1 MNKYLFID
9 DNIHFLELI
18 KDLCSV
24 NKIRSE
30 IITFEDAFEALT
42 YISKNHQ
49 EINAVFTDYHMERAG
64 TSGKIVAE
72 KCNETLIPVYVVTGD
87 QEINLPAP
95 VINLPKLHSLKA
107 IVDIIIDD
115 EKKMLA
121 RNELLKERA

>member
-24 NKIRSE
+24 NKIISE
-30 IITFEDAFEALT
+30 IVTFEDAFEALS

-49 EINAVFTDYHMERAG
+49 DINAVFTDYHMEKAG

-72 KCNETLIPVYVVTGD
+72 KCHEKLIPVYMVTGD
-87 QEINLPAP
+87 LDVNLPAP
-95 VINLPKLHSLKA
+95 VIHLPKVNSLKA
-107 IVDIIIDD
+107 IVEIIKN
-115 EKKMLA
+115 EEGMLA
-121 RNELLKERA
+121 NRNKLLKEEA